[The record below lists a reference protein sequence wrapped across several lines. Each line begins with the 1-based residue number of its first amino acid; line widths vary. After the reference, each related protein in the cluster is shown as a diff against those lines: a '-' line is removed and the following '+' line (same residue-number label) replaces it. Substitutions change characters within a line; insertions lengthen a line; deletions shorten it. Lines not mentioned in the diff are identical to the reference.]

1 MKTLR
6 GTVFGGIA
14 FFLLGWLVYGI
25 LLMDFMIDHTNSV
38 ANRADEDMVLWA
50 MFVSSLLLGLLL
62 TLFLKR
68 SGAKTWMDGLKTG
81 ALFGLILGLS
91 MDLSFYAMTTMYNTL
106 WVAIADA
113 LIYTIII
120 ALVGLVIPLTW
131 GKKE

>member
-91 MDLSFYAMTTMYNTL
+91 MDLSFYAMTIMYNTL
-106 WVAIADA
+106 WIAIADA